1 MAAEKVSGAAVFVM
15 MAESFVPRGADL
27 FVADLAK
34 KEEKINIWPQLL
46 IRFSGLK
53 SWFGMVKTGVIG
65 RDEDCTD
72 GLR

>member
-34 KEEKINIWPQLL
+34 KEEKSI
-46 IRFSGLK
+46 
-53 SWFGMVKTGVIG
+53 FGRNYRSV
-65 RDEDCTD
+65 
-72 GLR
+72 LQA